1 MSRANEFPGLAYVVL
16 LEWIVCLGKDFLL
29 DSLVGAT

>member
-16 LEWIVCLGKDFLL
+16 LEWIIRLCKYFLL